1 MTDAVFLDTNLIR
14 NADANSF
21 FGNASKFQ
29 QISRLAQIY
38 IPKIVIEEIKWQK
51 WEKLKSS
58 LDSFKA
64 NYFSGLVAYD
74 SNQLADHI
82 PQQIQNLYDNA
93 QSEFTFIEVPL
104 KKELDHIDYLKDLAV
119 QKLAPFE
126 KKDDKGFKDAY
137 IYLTIKQFLA
147 ENANHIF
154 LFTNDG
160 RLKEAFHDNTLVT
173 VLNEPEQ
180 YFDNRSSYFKEG
192 YFLETLNTDFNERIA
207 SGDIKGF
214 DADVTLAAENIED
227 VRINEDDEWEIALKV
242 GKSKFSVIVDFY
254 SKEIIDVEKL

>member
-1 MTDAVFLDTNLIR
+1 MTDAVFLDTNIIR

-29 QISRLAQIY
+29 QISRLVQIY

-51 WEKLKSS
+51 WEKLRIS
-58 LDSFKA
+58 LDSFKD
-64 NYFSGLVAYD
+64 NYFCSLIGCDAEHLSG
-74 SNQLADHI
+74 HI
-82 PQQIQNLYDNA
+82 PEKIAELYDNA
-93 QSEFTFIEVPL
+93 QSEFAFTEISL
-104 KKELDHIDYLKDLAV
+104 RQELGHIDHLKDLAV

-126 KKDDKGFKDAY
+126 TKSDKGFKDAY

-147 ENANHIF
+147 ENASHIF

-160 RLKEAFHDNTLVT
+160 KLKEAFHGHELVT
-173 VLNEPEQ
+173 VLTEPDQ

-214 DADVTLAAENIED
+214 DADATLAAENIED
-227 VRINEDDEWEIALKV
+227 VRINEDDEWELALKV
-242 GKSKFSVIVDFY
+242 EKSKFSVIVDFY